1 MKIVTVGG
9 GTGGSVVDAGLSK
22 KYPDLTAV
30 VTSFDNGGS
39 SGILRREF
47 GMLPQGDMRR
57 RIFAQKNIE
66 NDILEQIY
74 NFRFGEEKSGMNE
87 SSLENH
93 SVGNLMLLAAT
104 KIWGEKRGI
113 EKVCELFKIKGKV
126 LPVTY
131 TYAELCAKLTD
142 GKRIFGEDIVGQ
154 TIIDKRDKQD
164 KRKIDKVYLNRL
176 TKLNPEVKNEILT
189 TEYIVLCPG
198 DFYTSLIPN
207 FLVPGFTD
215 AIKKAKKNGC
225 KIIFVCNIMTKN
237 SETKD
242 FHLSDFVREVE
253 KYLDNKVDYILYNKT
268 KIDKK
273 LLVKYKKQEGAELVI
288 NDLQSKDL
296 RIREVNLLKQNS
308 HIRHD
313 SRLLGDAF
321 EQIVNEDSK
330 EKLYIF
336 DLDDTLIPTSKYRE
350 EYIDNNYSNLRI
362 KNSVKKVLEKIG
374 KQNLV
379 LLTHDKH
386 GNQWDKIKHLK
397 LEKNFSEIKVV
408 YKNDD
413 KKVFLEKVI
422 KENKDRNIV
431 VVGDKHI
438 SELKFA
444 QQLGLRT
451 ICVAIEPGRHINKNL
466 HSAYDLVIEK
476 EEDFSFMI

>member
-22 KYPDLTAV
+22 KYSDLTAV

-74 NFRFGEEKSGMNE
+74 NFRFGEEKNGMNE

-104 KIWGEKRGI
+104 WIWGEKEGI

-131 TYAELCAKLTD
+131 DYAELCAKLTD
-142 GKRIFGEDIVGQ
+142 GQRIFGEDIVGQ

-164 KRKIDKVYLNRL
+164 ERKIEKVYLNRL
-176 TKLNPEVKNEILT
+176 TKLNQDVVKEILAAK
-189 TEYIVLCPG
+189 YIVLCPG

-207 FLVPGFTD
+207 FLVPGFTN
-215 AIKKAKKNGC
+215 AIRKAKKNGS
-225 KIIFVCNIMTKN
+225 KIIFVCNIMTKA
-237 SETKD
+237 SETKG
-242 FHLSDFVREVE
+242 FKLSDFVRDVE
-253 KYLDNKVDYILYNKT
+253 KYLDNKVDYILYNKNQ
-268 KIDKK
+268 IDSK
-273 LLVKYKKQEGAELVI
+273 LLRKYKKQERAELVV

-296 RIREVNLLKQNS
+296 RVREVNLLKQNG

-313 SRLLGDAF
+313 SELFLKAF
-321 EQIVNEDSK
+321 EQIVNEDIK

-350 EYIDNNYSNLRI
+350 EYINNNYKNLRI
-362 KNSVKKVLEKIG
+362 NSLAKKVLGKIG
-374 KQNLV
+374 KKNLI
-379 LLTHDKH
+379 LLTHDKY
-386 GNQWDKIKHLK
+386 GNQKEKIKHLK
-397 LEKNFSEIKVV
+397 IEKNFSEIKVV
-408 YKNDD
+408 YKNED
-413 KKVFLEKVI
+413 KKVFIEKV
-422 KENKDRNIV
+422 KRENREKNIF
-431 VVGDKHI
+431 VVGDKHD
-438 SELKFA
+438 SEIKFA
-444 QQLGLRT
+444 KQLGLRT
-451 ICVAIEPGRHINKNL
+451 ICVAIVPGRHINKSL
-466 HSAYDLVIEK
+466 HSTCDLVIEK
-476 EEDFSFMI
+476 EEDFSCVV